1 MCKCLPLWFT
11 ASYTSF
17 FTLNTEYVCI
27 NITKL
32 FQALGHTSF
41 LIFPFLP
48 PYTERCDS
56 NKPWRLL
63 PTRTVPALSASPIK
77 SRLLNFYRL
86 TTAWLPLPAEI
97 IPITFLCDSFSSNS
111 TKMLKIKLNSQ
122 QIKYQQ
128 AYCNR
133 HGALKKSKAWN
144 YSCFRNTSLA
154 TEVSSNSKVH
164 PSIDAFLSL
173 YFNRH
178 YEVTSPNSN
187 LDQIKTLTSK

>member
-1 MCKCLPLWFT
+1 MIYCIIYFFLYYKYRVCVHKYHEAFP
-11 ASYTSF
+11 SF
-17 FTLNTEYVCI
+17 GAHQLSHFSI
-27 NITKL
+27 
-32 FQALGHTSF
+32 S
-41 LIFPFLP
+41 P

-56 NKPWRLL
+56 NKLWRLL

-97 IPITFLCDSFSSNS
+97 IPITFLCDRFSSNS

-133 HGALKKSKAWN
+133 YGALKKSKAWN
-144 YSCFRNTSLA
+144 YSCFGNTSLA
-154 TEVSSNSKVH
+154 TEECKFKS
-164 PSIDAFLSL
+164 
-173 YFNRH
+173 
-178 YEVTSPNSN
+178 
-187 LDQIKTLTSK
+187 TSKHWCIPEP